1 MSEFATIHHTIVIER
16 ICRAS
21 HGRVWEAWTSSHA
34 LARWYLPGTANWWSR
49 VDMHEFRVG
58 GAKRLSFGPTGG
70 ETYTEDCRYEDIL
83 EGERLCYSMTIARE
97 GERLTT
103 SMVTVEI
110 AARGANETA
119 LRVTDQL
126 AILDGGHAAADRERG
141 WGETLDNLATELT

>member
-1 MSEFATIHHTIVIER
+1 
-16 ICRAS
+16 
-21 HGRVWEAWTSSHA
+21 
-34 LARWYLPGTANWWSR
+34 
-49 VDMHEFRVG
+49 
-58 GAKRLSFGPTGG
+58 
-70 ETYTEDCRYEDIL
+70 
-83 EGERLCYSMTIARE
+83 MTIARE

-126 AILDGGHAAADRERG
+126 AILDGGDAAADRERG